1 MRNLSGRL
9 TVHTTREFETR
20 YYREENCSNE
30 KGRFTGVHRGQ
41 PVRMFWAGGSRG
53 QRGREYRVHSSR
65 AAQTRDTRSRGF
77 VALINR
83 IAMCSAVQTV
93 RAVIDR
99 RWHGS
104 GGETGRMEI
113 GSCVQ
118 STPAWLEWFHFTLSR
133 TRLTVDRINGDAEE
147 RTFSSC
153 SSVPSFF
160 VHLSFFLSFFLIMT
174 CWIWFQIQIY
184 IYIYVHVLS
193 NYRLRYHFTNE

>member
-1 MRNLSGRL
+1 MWNLSGRL

-41 PVRMFWAGGSRG
+41 PIRMFWAGGSRG
-53 QRGREYRVHSSR
+53 QRGREYRVR

-133 TRLTVDRINGDAEE
+133 TRLTVDRINGDAGCGGKDSFIVFE
-147 RTFSSC
+147 C
-153 SSVPSFF
+153 S
-160 VHLSFFLSFFLIMT
+160 
-174 CWIWFQIQIY
+174 
-184 IYIYVHVLS
+184 
-193 NYRLRYHFTNE
+193 